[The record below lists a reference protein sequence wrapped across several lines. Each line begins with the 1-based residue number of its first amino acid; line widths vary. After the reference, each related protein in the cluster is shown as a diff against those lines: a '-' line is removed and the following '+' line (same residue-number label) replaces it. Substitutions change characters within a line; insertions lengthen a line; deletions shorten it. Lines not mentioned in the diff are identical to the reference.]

1 MDKICEWDS
10 EIGEQ
15 VTRDATTAEQAVID
29 AMRNAPVSNEVYNAP
44 IFAALAEID
53 SKSIRALREGNQV
66 RIDALESEAVV
77 LRIQLRK

>member
-10 EIGEQ
+10 ELGEQ
-15 VTRDATTAEQAVID
+15 VERDATPDEQAAID
-29 AMRNAPVSNEVYNAP
+29 AIRSAPISAEVHNAP
-44 IFAALAEID
+44 ILAALAEID
-53 SKSIRALREGNQV
+53 SKSIRALREGNQA